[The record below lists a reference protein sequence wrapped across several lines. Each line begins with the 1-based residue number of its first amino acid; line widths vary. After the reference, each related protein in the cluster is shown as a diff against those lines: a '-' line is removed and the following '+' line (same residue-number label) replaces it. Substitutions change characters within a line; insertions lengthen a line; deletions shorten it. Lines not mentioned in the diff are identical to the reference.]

1 MKDRTTGEPPT
12 WSTTPTLGGGFI
24 GGGGTACDGELVD
37 LDAHER
43 VPCRSR

>member
-1 MKDRTTGEPPT
+1 MKDRTTGEPPR

-24 GGGGTACDGELVD
+24 GGGTACDDQLVD